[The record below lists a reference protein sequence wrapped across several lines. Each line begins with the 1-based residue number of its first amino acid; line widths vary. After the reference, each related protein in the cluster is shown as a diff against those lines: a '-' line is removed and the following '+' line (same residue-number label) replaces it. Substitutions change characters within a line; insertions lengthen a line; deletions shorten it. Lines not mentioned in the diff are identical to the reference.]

1 MITITN
7 VADEEEYL
15 VIDGSDCDITA
26 AATCVANTAT
36 NSGAAVVTLNSG
48 TATVTWTA
56 DNGNELSEAEMET
69 LVNALAYKNTDA
81 SPTVA
86 NNRVVT
92 ITTMKDSGGTAN
104 SGDDSVTVAIAATVT
119 VANTNNAPV
128 IADSDDT
135 GAVTEAA
142 SGTTDTATDT
152 MTVTDGDGDTV
163 TWSCS
168 GCTDA
173 GSTQT
178 LTLEPMV
185 HG

>member
-69 LVNALAYKNTDA
+69 LVNALAYKNTDT
-81 SPTVA
+81 SPTVP
-86 NNRVVT
+86 
-92 ITTMKDSGGTAN
+92 TT
-104 SGDDSVTVAIAATVT
+104 
-119 VANTNNAPV
+119 
-128 IADSDDT
+128 
-135 GAVTEAA
+135 E
-142 SGTTDTATDT
+142 
-152 MTVTDGDGDTV
+152 
-163 TWSCS
+163 
-168 GCTDA
+168 
-173 GSTQT
+173 
-178 LTLEPMV
+178 
-185 HG
+185 

>member
-86 NNRVVT
+86 TV
-92 ITTMKDSGGTAN
+92 
-104 SGDDSVTVAIAATVT
+104 GDASVF
-119 VANTNNAPV
+119 
-128 IADSDDT
+128 
-135 GAVTEAA
+135 
-142 SGTTDTATDT
+142 
-152 MTVTDGDGDTV
+152 
-163 TWSCS
+163 
-168 GCTDA
+168 
-173 GSTQT
+173 
-178 LTLEPMV
+178 L
-185 HG
+185 